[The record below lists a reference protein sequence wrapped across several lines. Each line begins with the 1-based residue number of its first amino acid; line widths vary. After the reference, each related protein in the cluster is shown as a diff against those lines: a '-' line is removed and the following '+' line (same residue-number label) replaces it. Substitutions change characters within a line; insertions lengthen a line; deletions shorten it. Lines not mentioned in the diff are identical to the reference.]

1 MPCYEQHPLQQYFRY
16 GIPVSVSDDDGTVFG
31 VNMNDEWYFV
41 LKLMEITKEDLLA
54 MNRMASDH
62 SFIGKSL

>member
-1 MPCYEQHPLQQYFRY
+1 
-16 GIPVSVSDDDGTVFG
+16 
-31 VNMNDEWYFV
+31 MNDEWYFV